1 MIDTLEY
8 SEKLANLVRDDNYNK
23 VKKGQTLKTKWR
35 KMTLHLVEYRQLTH
49 HYSQLLYVYR
59 VSEIPLRPIVRCWGS
74 VCHLLSRFHIC
85 ISLLTGI
92 SLSHIKKT
100 PIL

>member
-59 VSEIPLRPIVRCWGS
+59 VSEIPLRPIVVGAQFVTC
-74 VCHLLSRFHIC
+74 
-85 ISLLTGI
+85 
-92 SLSHIKKT
+92 
-100 PIL
+100 